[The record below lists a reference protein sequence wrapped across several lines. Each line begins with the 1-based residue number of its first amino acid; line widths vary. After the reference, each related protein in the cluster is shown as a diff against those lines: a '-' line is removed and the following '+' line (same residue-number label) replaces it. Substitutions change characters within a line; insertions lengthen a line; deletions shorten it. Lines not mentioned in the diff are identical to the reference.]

1 MGGITIVLRMPPYG
15 TVDAPEAIR
24 HALGGIT
31 EEMSVNLVLIDGGV
45 NVARKGQDVSNTEY
59 SSIEE
64 EIRDCIDMGVEVFAD
79 RVSLRDEGLDQQEIV
94 EGVRVISGSEM
105 AELLSSADV
114 TMIF

>member
-31 EEMSVNLVLIDGGV
+31 EDILVNLVLIDGGV
-45 NVARKGQDVSNTEY
+45 NAARKGQDVSNTEY
-59 SSIEE
+59 SCIEE

-79 RVSLRDEGLDQQEIV
+79 RVSLRDEGLDQQELI
-94 EGVRVISGSEM
+94 EGVRVISGPEM